1 MKHPWVTSLSIV
13 VVLFA
18 LATPALSA
26 EFAQIDDRV
35 LAKDNEV
42 AVAAAILRDEFNSNE
57 SAPAH
62 VVFDRATSESQVA
75 KFARLASELP
85 EVVRVETQNGLFR
98 DGQFTPLGAAQ
109 GWPAATMETED
120 HQRVIVVADIKSR
133 SRAVQVLIDSLRSI
147 DSMVLVGGAAA
158 DYTDSQAGISR
169 QLPWALLWVALT
181 TFVVLF
187 LYTGSIL
194 LPVKAILLNVL
205 SLTATMGVLTWMFQ
219 YGNLMWLTGEY
230 TVTSTLDSSSLVLIA
245 IVTFGLSMDYE
256 VFLLSRIKEE
266 HDRGLDTTEAVAL
279 GLQRSGR
286 IITAAAVLLAIVFGA
301 FVTSSVT
308 SMKMLGFGIA
318 FAILMDATVVR
329 GLLVPALMRIAGK
342 YNWWAPKPLRAIHQ
356 RFGLQD

>member
-1 MKHPWVTSLSIV
+1 
-13 VVLFA
+13 
-18 LATPALSA
+18 
-26 EFAQIDDRV
+26 
-35 LAKDNEV
+35 
-42 AVAAAILRDEFNSNE
+42 
-57 SAPAH
+57 
-62 VVFDRATSESQVA
+62 
-75 KFARLASELP
+75 
-85 EVVRVETQNGLFR
+85 
-98 DGQFTPLGAAQ
+98 
-109 GWPAATMETED
+109 
-120 HQRVIVVADIKSR
+120 
-133 SRAVQVLIDSLRSI
+133 
-147 DSMVLVGGAAA
+147 
-158 DYTDSQAGISR
+158 
-169 QLPWALLWVALT
+169 
-181 TFVVLF
+181 
-187 LYTGSIL
+187 